1 MLELSRKRSRYPAY
15 ETRNDGHHTS
25 QAYPRAKDKQMSS
38 RLRSI
43 SDVFFSPND
52 GLDLSNLRAS
62 LDVKRRVCKE
72 NKRARTL
79 LERIRHAKIEEDIV
93 QIQVEEKMRIKARK
107 RMRVEEV
114 EMRMLLSDERK
125 RLEVEENMRTLVEPR
140 A

>member
-1 MLELSRKRSRYPAY
+1 M
-15 ETRNDGHHTS
+15 
-25 QAYPRAKDKQMSS
+25 
-38 RLRSI
+38 
-43 SDVFFSPND
+43 FFSPND

>member
-1 MLELSRKRSRYPAY
+1 M
-15 ETRNDGHHTS
+15 
-25 QAYPRAKDKQMSS
+25 
-38 RLRSI
+38 
-43 SDVFFSPND
+43 FFSPND

-72 NKRARTL
+72 KKRARTL